1 MNDKLEEWLR
11 RNLNE
16 DSRNVES
23 VSPPPQGNF
32 NKHLH
37 KPKHKFQQTPKD
49 KRTFKKPQLK
59 IIPLGGLDEVGK
71 NMTIFEYEEDI
82 VIVDMGFE
90 FPSEDLLGI
99 DYVIPDVSY
108 LEKNKKR
115 IKGVIITHGHLDH
128 IGGIPYLLPR
138 LDFPPVYG
146 TRLTIGL
153 IEPKIKEFKLE
164 KFAKL
169 RVINPEEFIK
179 LGKFLCSFFRVAHSI
194 PDAVGI
200 VLGTPAG
207 KVVHTGDFKF
217 DETPAR
223 NVKKADI
230 HKMEMLGHQN
240 VLALLCEST
249 NALKPGHSI
258 SEKEVGETLEGI
270 IQKSKERVIVASF
283 ASQIG
288 RLQQLIDAAVKTNRK
303 IFVSGRSMRNNID
316 VAAKLGYLNFPKTQI
331 EDIKKYKGRKIPDRE
346 VLILTTGSQGES
358 VSALT
363 RIADNEHPHIKAKK
377 GDTIIISAS
386 PIIGNE
392 KAIGLVT
399 NKLCMLG
406 ANVINN
412 QQITD
417 IHSSGHAK
425 QDELARMVN
434 LIRPKYL
441 IPVHGEFFMRK
452 ALANLAQEKCN
463 IPEDRIIMIKNGEV
477 LLGEQGKI
485 TRSKEIVETKY
496 ILIDGAGEGQMGSQ
510 IIVDRSI
517 MSQNGAL
524 IVILYV
530 SRKGGRMIRKPDVIS
545 RGFIYMHE
553 SEEVSAEIAALAE
566 KAYGTI
572 KSKNPGARR
581 QDIKSYI
588 RQTIDKYT
596 HAKIERRPLIIP
608 VIIEI

>member
-230 HKMEMLGHQN
+230 HKMEMLGHQ
-240 VLALLCEST
+240 
-249 NALKPGHSI
+249 
-258 SEKEVGETLEGI
+258 
-270 IQKSKERVIVASF
+270 
-283 ASQIG
+283 
-288 RLQQLIDAAVKTNRK
+288 
-303 IFVSGRSMRNNID
+303 
-316 VAAKLGYLNFPKTQI
+316 
-331 EDIKKYKGRKIPDRE
+331 
-346 VLILTTGSQGES
+346 
-358 VSALT
+358 
-363 RIADNEHPHIKAKK
+363 
-377 GDTIIISAS
+377 
-386 PIIGNE
+386 
-392 KAIGLVT
+392 
-399 NKLCMLG
+399 
-406 ANVINN
+406 
-412 QQITD
+412 
-417 IHSSGHAK
+417 
-425 QDELARMVN
+425 
-434 LIRPKYL
+434 
-441 IPVHGEFFMRK
+441 
-452 ALANLAQEKCN
+452 
-463 IPEDRIIMIKNGEV
+463 
-477 LLGEQGKI
+477 
-485 TRSKEIVETKY
+485 
-496 ILIDGAGEGQMGSQ
+496 
-510 IIVDRSI
+510 
-517 MSQNGAL
+517 
-524 IVILYV
+524 
-530 SRKGGRMIRKPDVIS
+530 
-545 RGFIYMHE
+545 
-553 SEEVSAEIAALAE
+553 
-566 KAYGTI
+566 
-572 KSKNPGARR
+572 
-581 QDIKSYI
+581 
-588 RQTIDKYT
+588 
-596 HAKIERRPLIIP
+596 
-608 VIIEI
+608 